1 MRSNLMKVTAFAIG
15 VLLAVPSVAQQI
27 SSEKPAADKQIFKSY
42 TDRESYAMGVEML
55 RNLKRQDFQFDLEML
70 IRGMR
75 DAAGGGQLAM
85 TEDQIL
91 ESLNISA
98 SEARV
103 RRTSDMLELGQA
115 NRKAEEEFLTANSA
129 KQGVVVLPS
138 GLQYKVLKPA
148 DGRKPTG
155 QDAVTVNYRG
165 TVLSGKQFENTA
177 DGGQPATINV
187 SDPHVIAGLRE
198 ALKLMPVGSKWQLF
212 IPSRLAYGQ
221 RPAGKEIGPYSM
233 LIYEMELVA
242 IR

>member
-1 MRSNLMKVTAFAIG
+1 MRSNLMKATAIAIG
-15 VLLAVPSVAQQI
+15 VLLAVPAIAQQNN
-27 SSEKPAADKQIFKSY
+27 SDKPAADKQIFKSY

-55 RNLKRQDFQFDLEML
+55 RNLKRQDFKFDLEML

-75 DAAGGGQLAM
+75 DAAAGGQLAM

-103 RRTSDMLELGQA
+103 RRTSDLLEQGQA
-115 NRKAEEEFLTANSA
+115 NKKAEEEFLAANSS

-138 GLQYKVLKPA
+138 GLQYRVLKPA
-148 DGRKPTG
+148 DGNKPTA
-155 QDAVTVNYRG
+155 QDTVTVNYRG
-165 TVLSGKQFENTA
+165 TVLNGAQFENTA
-177 DGGQPATINV
+177 DAGQPATIYV

-233 LIYEMELVA
+233 LIYEMELLT
-242 IR
+242 IK